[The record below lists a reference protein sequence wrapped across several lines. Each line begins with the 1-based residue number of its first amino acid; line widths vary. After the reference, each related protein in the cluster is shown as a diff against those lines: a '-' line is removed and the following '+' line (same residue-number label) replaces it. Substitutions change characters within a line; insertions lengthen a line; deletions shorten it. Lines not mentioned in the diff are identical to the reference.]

1 MLKDVLL
8 KGAKQ
13 KIRLQPCEGVGKVAT
28 INVILNS

>member
-1 MLKDVLL
+1 MRNGVLL

-13 KIRLQPCEGVGKVAT
+13 KIGLHPCECVGKVAT